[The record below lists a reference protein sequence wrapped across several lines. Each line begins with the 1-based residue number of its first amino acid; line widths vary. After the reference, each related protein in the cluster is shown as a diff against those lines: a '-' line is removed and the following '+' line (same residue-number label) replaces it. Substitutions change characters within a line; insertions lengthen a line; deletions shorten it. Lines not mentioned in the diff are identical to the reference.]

1 MRSFPDRA
9 ETGRSAITER
19 GSHNGQASQ
28 DAVFPAYG
36 HRRRRGRH
44 GGRTVRRPGLYGLA
58 VRRDGPERRRHRR
71 HRSRTGGHTRA
82 HGHGH
87 GRADRD
93 TAAARQGRAIP
104 KQRAHHHPR
113 HLPEAPGAPLTTA
126 APAAPQTATAQP
138 GGAPSA
144 AQPEQTDAPAPA
156 PTASSTPTPAA
167 TATTASGVTAQIVQL
182 VNAERAKAGCQPL
195 TLNAKLTKAAQE
207 HSADMAAHQNMS
219 HTGSDGS
226 DPGTRI
232 TQAGY
237 TWSAYGENVAYGYST
252 AAEVMAGWMSSP
264 GHRAN
269 ILNCGYQEI
278 GVGLAQPDSYWTQD
292 FGTAR

>member
-1 MRSFPDRA
+1 MGKHRKTQYFRHMVIGAVAVGTVGVPSVALACTDWPSGATDQSA
-9 ETGRSAITER
+9 AATGATALALADIPAPTDTATAGQTAIP
-19 GSHNGQASQ
+19 QQ
-28 DAVFPAYG
+28 P
-36 HRRRRGRH
+36 
-44 GGRTVRRPGLYGLA
+44 
-58 VRRDGPERRRHRR
+58 
-71 HRSRTGGHTRA
+71 
-82 HGHGH
+82 
-87 GRADRD
+87 GRA
-93 TAAARQGRAIP
+93 RAIP

>member
-1 MRSFPDRA
+1 MGKHRKTQHFRRMVIGAVAVGTVGVPSVALACTDWPSGATDQ
-9 ETGRSAITER
+9 SAAATSATALALADIPAPTDTATA
-19 GSHNGQASQ
+19 GQTAIPQ
-28 DAVFPAYG
+28 QP
-36 HRRRRGRH
+36 
-44 GGRTVRRPGLYGLA
+44 
-58 VRRDGPERRRHRR
+58 
-71 HRSRTGGHTRA
+71 
-82 HGHGH
+82 
-87 GRADRD
+87 GRA
-93 TAAARQGRAIP
+93 RAIP

>member
-1 MRSFPDRA
+1 MGKHRKTQYFRRMAIGAVAVGTVGVPSVALACTDWPSGAADQSA
-9 ETGRSAITER
+9 AATGATALALADI
-19 GSHNGQASQ
+19 
-28 DAVFPAYG
+28 PAP
-36 HRRRRGRH
+36 
-44 GGRTVRRPGLYGLA
+44 T
-58 VRRDGPERRRHRR
+58 
-71 HRSRTGGHTRA
+71 
-82 HGHGH
+82 
-87 GRADRD
+87 D
-93 TAAARQGRAIP
+93 TATAGQTAIPKQPGAARAIP

-126 APAAPQTATAQP
+126 APAAPRTATAQP

-156 PTASSTPTPAA
+156 PTASSTPTPAT

-237 TWSAYGENVAYGYST
+237 TWSAYGENIAYGYST
-252 AAEVMAGWMSSP
+252 AAEVMAGWMASP

>member
-1 MRSFPDRA
+1 MGKHRKTQHFRRMVIGAVAVGTVGVPSVALACTDWPSGTADPSA
-9 ETGRSAITER
+9 AATGATALALADI
-19 GSHNGQASQ
+19 
-28 DAVFPAYG
+28 PAP
-36 HRRRRGRH
+36 
-44 GGRTVRRPGLYGLA
+44 T
-58 VRRDGPERRRHRR
+58 
-71 HRSRTGGHTRA
+71 
-82 HGHGH
+82 
-87 GRADRD
+87 D
-93 TAAARQGRAIP
+93 TAAPGQTATPRQPGTVQAIP
-104 KQRAHHHPR
+104 KQRAHHQHPR
-113 HLPEAPGAPLTTA
+113 HLPKSPGTPLTIA
-126 APAAPQTATAQP
+126 APIASQAATAQP
-138 GGAPSA
+138 DEAPPA
-144 AQPEQTDAPAPA
+144 DQPGQTDAPAPA
-156 PTASSTPTPAA
+156 PTASSAPA
-167 TATTASGVTAQIVQL
+167 TATPSTTAASGVTAQIVQL
-182 VNAERAKAGCQPL
+182 VNAERAKAGCRPL

-252 AAEVMAGWMSSP
+252 AAEVMAGWMASP

-278 GVGLAQPDSYWTQD
+278 GVGLAQPGSYWTQD

>member
-1 MRSFPDRA
+1 L
-9 ETGRSAITER
+9 
-19 GSHNGQASQ
+19 
-28 DAVFPAYG
+28 DAV
-36 HRRRRGRH
+36 
-44 GGRTVRRPGLYGLA
+44 
-58 VRRDGPERRRHRR
+58 
-71 HRSRTGGHTRA
+71 
-82 HGHGH
+82 
-87 GRADRD
+87 
-93 TAAARQGRAIP
+93 
-104 KQRAHHHPR
+104 
-113 HLPEAPGAPLTTA
+113 GA
-126 APAAPQTATAQP
+126 
-138 GGAPSA
+138 A

-156 PTASSTPTPAA
+156 PTASSTPAPAT
-167 TATTASGVTAQIVQL
+167 TATTAASGVTAQIVQL